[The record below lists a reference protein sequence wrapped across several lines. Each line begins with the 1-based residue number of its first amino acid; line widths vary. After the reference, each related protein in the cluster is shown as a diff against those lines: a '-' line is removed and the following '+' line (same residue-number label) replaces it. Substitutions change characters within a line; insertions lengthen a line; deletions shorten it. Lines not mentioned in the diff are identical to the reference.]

1 MWISIEKRRNW
12 LWRAYCSKSNGNWK
26 RGKKAT
32 EDYLG
37 TALEFFKIDLDLL
50 RERDKKYY
58 LMFLKEQ
65 LILSQKIQKS
75 KKTLTLKIYLLMKM
89 IYLTQKI

>member
-1 MWISIEKRRNW
+1 M
-12 LWRAYCSKSNGNWK
+12 
-26 RGKKAT
+26 

-65 LILSQKIQKS
+65 LI
-75 KKTLTLKIYLLMKM
+75 
-89 IYLTQKI
+89 

>member
-1 MWISIEKRRNW
+1 M
-12 LWRAYCSKSNGNWK
+12 
-26 RGKKAT
+26 